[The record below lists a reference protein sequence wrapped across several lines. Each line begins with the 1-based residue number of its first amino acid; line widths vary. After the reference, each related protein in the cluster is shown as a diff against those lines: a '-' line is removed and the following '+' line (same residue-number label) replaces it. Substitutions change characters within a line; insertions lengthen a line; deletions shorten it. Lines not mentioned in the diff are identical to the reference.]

1 MTFFYRKLLLR
12 GKTIT
17 AEEALDYGLV
27 SEVVWPDKFMETVVP
42 SLEEFED
49 MPAAG
54 LSIVKR
60 GLMKITK
67 NNITSQVHNLLFPQ
81 NFSYYKKQEG
91 RSVNARLYIAA
102 FSHILNNDLK

>member
-1 MTFFYRKLLLR
+1 M
-12 GKTIT
+12 
-17 AEEALDYGLV
+17 

-67 NNITSQVHNLLFPQ
+67 NNITSQVHNLLFPY
-81 NFSYYKKQEG
+81 NFSYYKKFFKKTNVVEVG
-91 RSVNARLYIAA
+91 KCKPVVASV
-102 FSHILNNDLK
+102 S

>member
-1 MTFFYRKLLLR
+1 MIIITPRLRLEIKGLVCFYRKLLLR

-67 NNITSQVHNLLFPQ
+67 NNITSQVHNLLFP
-81 NFSYYKKQEG
+81 
-91 RSVNARLYIAA
+91 
-102 FSHILNNDLK
+102 

>member
-1 MTFFYRKLLLR
+1 M
-12 GKTIT
+12 
-17 AEEALDYGLV
+17 

-67 NNITSQVHNLLFPQ
+67 NNITSQVHNLLFP
-81 NFSYYKKQEG
+81 
-91 RSVNARLYIAA
+91 
-102 FSHILNNDLK
+102 